1 MESTVVIL
9 KKILEFILRFY
20 KTKNKTMKNKLLNI
34 EQLAL
39 MLFDD
44 GNYDTFMSYVNNHQ
58 INSARL
64 FLENNVDYL
73 DLQDNNI
80 YNRLEDNL
88 MDLIIEEIDGEG
100 ERESKQIIKSTE

>member
-1 MESTVVIL
+1 
-9 KKILEFILRFY
+9 
-20 KTKNKTMKNKLLNI
+20 MKNKLLNI

-44 GNYDTFMSYVNNHQ
+44 KNYDTFISYVNKNQ

-73 DLQDNNI
+73 NLQDNDI

-100 ERESKQIIKSTE
+100 EKENKQIIKSTG

>member
-1 MESTVVIL
+1 M
-9 KKILEFILRFY
+9 KK
-20 KTKNKTMKNKLLNI
+20 KLLNI

-44 GNYDTFMSYVNNHQ
+44 ENYDTFMSYVNNHQ

-100 ERESKQIIKSTE
+100 ERESEQIIKSTG